1 MWTCE
6 GCGATTPVQYRWD
19 HECPIIYRVYSP
31 SRRAQMFVTDNPGH
45 AKGRA
50 HALNQGT
57 LTDRGRADWLVQT
70 ATPRWENP

>member
-6 GCGATTPVQYRWD
+6 GCGATTPAQYRWD
-19 HECPIIYRVYSP
+19 HECPVVYRVYSP
-31 SRRAQMFVTDNPGH
+31 SRGVQMFVTDNPGH
-45 AKGRA
+45 ANGRA

-57 LTDRGRADWLVQT
+57 LTDHGAADWLVQT

>member
-6 GCGATTPVQYRWD
+6 GCGATTPAQYRWD
-19 HECPIIYRVYSP
+19 HDCPVVYRVYSP
-31 SRRAQMFVTDNPGH
+31 SRGVQMFVTDNPGH

-57 LTDRGRADWLVQT
+57 LTDHGRADWLVQT
-70 ATPRWENP
+70 GTPRWENP

>member
-1 MWTCE
+1 MTDRE
-6 GCGATTPVQYRWD
+6 ATV
-19 HECPIIYRVYSP
+19 YRVYSP
-31 SRRAQMFVTDNPGH
+31 SRGAQMFVTDNPGH

-57 LTDRGRADWLVQT
+57 LTDHGRADWLVQT

>member
-6 GCGATTPVQYRWD
+6 GCGATTPAQYRWD
-19 HECPIIYRVYSP
+19 HECPVVYRVYSP
-31 SRRAQMFVTDNPGH
+31 SRHRAGLVTADWGQ

-50 HALNQGT
+50 EALNQAST
-57 LTDRGRADWLVQT
+57 TNHLAPDWLVQT